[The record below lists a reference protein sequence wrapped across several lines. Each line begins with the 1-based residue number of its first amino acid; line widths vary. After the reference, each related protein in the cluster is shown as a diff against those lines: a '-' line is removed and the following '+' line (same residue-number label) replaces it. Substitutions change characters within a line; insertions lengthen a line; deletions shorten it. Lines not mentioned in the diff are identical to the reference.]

1 VDEMIT
7 SAGVCRRATRELLG
21 YLKMIDRAGRKPET
35 NSAPKI
41 CSDFDYV
48 PEVNFENK
56 LLV

>member
-1 VDEMIT
+1 MIT